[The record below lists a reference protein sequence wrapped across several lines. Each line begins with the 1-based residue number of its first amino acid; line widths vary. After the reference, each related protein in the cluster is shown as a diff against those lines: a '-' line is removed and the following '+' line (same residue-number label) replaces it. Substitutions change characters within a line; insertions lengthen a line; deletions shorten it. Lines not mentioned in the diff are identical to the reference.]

1 MNKRDYVVLGLMSG
15 TSCDGLDMMLC
26 RIFFDHQWNYEILEF
41 ETSPYDSNEVDAL
54 KNITNLNAV
63 ELMQAHAH
71 WGNVFG
77 EKAKS
82 FLNRFPNVSVDFV
95 SSHGHTVFHQPH
107 NGFTFQMGL
116 GANIAVATRL
126 PVVCD
131 FRTTDVAWGGQGA
144 PLVPIGDALFF
155 GQYDF
160 CINLGGFVNIS
171 YAINKERYAFD
182 VCPLNIVLNEFAR
195 QLGGAYDEG
204 GNWARSAQVHDVCL
218 QALNALDYYQQ
229 PPPKSLGVEWVK
241 ENIYPIIERYQL
253 SPNDAMA
260 TITEHAA
267 IQLSNALNG
276 WVGQSLLTGGGV
288 FNAYFI
294 DRLKAHTSDMELVIP
309 ENKLVHGKEALIF
322 ALLGVL
328 RWENN
333 YNALRSVTG
342 AASSSTGGAIYCY

>member
-26 RIFFDHQWNYEILEF
+26 RIFFDQKWNYEILGF
-41 ETSPYDSNEVDAL
+41 ETSSYNATEIESL
-54 KNITNLNAV
+54 KDITNLTAV
-63 ELMQAHAH
+63 QLMQAHAH

-77 EKAKS
+77 ERAS
-82 FLNRFPNVSVDFV
+82 VFLKKYPEIRVDFV
-95 SSHGHTVFHQPH
+95 SSHGHTVFHQPN

-116 GANIAVATRL
+116 GANIAVKTKL

-131 FRTTDVAWGGQGA
+131 FRSTDVAWGGQGA

-182 VCPLNIVLNEFAR
+182 VCPMNIVMNEYAR
-195 QLGGAYDEG
+195 RMGAPYDAS
-204 GNWARSAQVHDVCL
+204 GNWASSGQVHEPCL
-218 QALNALDYYQQ
+218 NALNALDYYQQ
-229 PPPKSLGVEWVK
+229 PPPKSLGVEWMRSHVF
-241 ENIYPIIERYQL
+241 PVIEQFQL
-253 SPNDAMA
+253 SPNDALCTM
-260 TITEHAA
+260 TEHAA
-267 IQLSNALNG
+267 IQLANTLNG
-276 WVGQSLLTGGGV
+276 WVGRSLITGGGV
-288 FNAYFI
+288 LNDYFI
-294 DRLKAHTSDMELVIP
+294 ERLKAYTSDMELVIP

-322 ALLGVL
+322 ALMGVL

-333 YNALRSVTG
+333 YNALKSVTG
-342 AASSSTGGAIYCY
+342 AVSSSTGGAIYCY